1 MRSKTGV
8 IALAVLSAL
17 LLGGTALFYSKYQKS
32 EANVAQMTAQQ
43 QETQMRYSQAI
54 GEIATIQDSLDT
66 IVLGEAPVIPGGT
79 SSEMNLPA
87 TSREQVLSRIAT
99 LKAGLERT
107 KERIQDLDAR
117 LKKSGIRIAGLQ
129 KMIGGLKK
137 TVTEK
142 EEEIAQLNGQVNSLN
157 TQVSGL
163 TTEVETKTQEIQT
176 KDQQLTDKQHE
187 LATIFYTIGKKK
199 ELVKSGVVVAQGGV
213 LGVGK
218 TVKPTGKYDESSF
231 TPLDTDQE
239 TVIRIPAKKA
249 MVVSPQAPSSY
260 TLTMTSPDVMELH
273 ITDAKEFRKVKHLV
287 IMTS

>member
-66 IVLGEAPVIPGGT
+66 IVLGEAPMIPGGT
-79 SSEMNLPA
+79 SSETNLPA
-87 TSREQVLSRIAT
+87 TSREQVLSRIVT

-142 EEEIAQLNGQVNSLN
+142 EEQIAQLNGQVNSLN

-163 TTEVETKTQEIQT
+163 TTEVESKTQEIQT

-239 TVIRIPAKKA
+239 TVIRIPPKRPWWSARRHPRA
-249 MVVSPQAPSSY
+249 TRS
-260 TLTMTSPDVMELH
+260 
-273 ITDAKEFRKVKHLV
+273 R
-287 IMTS
+287 

>member
-8 IALAVLSAL
+8 IALAVISAL
-17 LLGGTALFYSKYQKS
+17 FLGGTALYYSKYQKS
-32 EANVAQMTAQQ
+32 QENVAQLTAQG

-54 GEIATIQDSLDT
+54 GEIASIQDSLDT

-79 SSEMNLPA
+79 QSETNLPA
-87 TSREQVLSRIAT
+87 TSREQVLSRIST

-117 LKKSGIRIAGLQ
+117 LKKNGVRIAGLQ

-137 TVTEK
+137 AVSEK
-142 EEEIAQLNGQVNSLN
+142 EEQIAELNGQVNTLH

-163 TTEVETKTQEIQT
+163 TTEVETKSQEIAT

-199 ELVKSGVVVAQGGV
+199 ELVKSGVVVAEGGV

-218 TVKPTGKYDESSF
+218 TVKPSGKYNESSF
-231 TPLDTDQE
+231 TPLDTDQQ

-249 MVVSPQAPSSY
+249 MVVSPQPASSY
-260 TLTMTSPDVMELH
+260 TLMLTSPDVMELH